1 MQNTKVRVK
10 HIVNYLN
17 EHVISQED
25 AKKQLAILIK
35 NKARYENI
43 KEEDWKKNIT
53 PFNAL
58 IIGPTGSGK
67 TELFRKLAEYLNV
80 AFTKVDISGYTR
92 SGYVGKDVEDIV
104 SVHLYEAAKRKAIE
118 ELREELRE
126 DIENKII
133 KELAAA
139 YVEKHKDKFVDDSS
153 IPNTIVGSMLLSGDV
168 EDIENI
174 MNSVKE
180 IEKKIKLKDPDI
192 LKEEV
197 TVIRQ
202 VYNLPKNAIIPPQM
216 KDQFKEEKAF
226 TDTIENL
233 LKELFEIDIQEMVKD
248 SSKLRNKIKE
258 LMENGIIFIDEIDKI
273 AGKDNARID
282 TSGVQKELLTLVEG
296 TTVQTEIGPIS
307 TDHILF
313 IAAGAFH
320 TAKPSD
326 LLPELLGRFPI
337 RIVLRK
343 LTKEDLR
350 RILVEPKYAIL
361 KKVQKLYET
370 DNIKIEFTE
379 DAIDKIA
386 EIAYQLNNE
395 DDDLG
400 ARRLHTIVNML
411 TEDIDFEIEDKLE
424 KGEISDDEEYVFV
437 IDKDYVENKF
447 NEKNEKIKKALE
459 YIDDKKKKVGF
470 VF

>member
-1 MQNTKVRVK
+1 MQNTKVKVK
-10 HIVNYLN
+10 HIVDYLN
-17 EHVISQED
+17 EHVISQDD
-25 AKKQLAILIK
+25 AKRQLAILIK

-80 AFTKVDISGYTR
+80 AFCKVDISGYTR
-92 SGYVGKDVEDIV
+92 SGYVGKDVEDIIN
-104 SVHLYEAAKRKAIE
+104 VHLYEAAKRKAIE
-118 ELREELRE
+118 ELKEELRE

-139 YVEKHKDKFVDDSS
+139 YIEKHKDKFTNNNAH
-153 IPNTIVGSMLLSGDV
+153 NTIVGSMLFTADS
-168 EDIENI
+168 EDIENVI
-174 MNSVKE
+174 KE
-180 IEKKIKLKDPDI
+180 IEKRIKLRDPDI

-202 VYNLPKNAIIPPQM
+202 VYNLPKNAIVPPQM
-216 KDQFKEEKAF
+216 KDQFREEKAF

-258 LMENGIIFIDEIDKI
+258 LMENGIVFIDEIDKI
-273 AGKDNARID
+273 AGKDNTRID

-296 TTVQTEIGPIS
+296 TTVQTEIGPIN

-326 LLPELLGRFPI
+326 LLPELLGRFPV
-337 RIVLRK
+337 RIVLKK

-350 RILVEPKYAIL
+350 RILIEPKYAII

-370 DNIKIEFTE
+370 DNIKIEFTD
-379 DAIDKIA
+379 DAID
-386 EIAYQLNNE
+386 EIADIACQLNTE
-395 DDDLG
+395 DEDLG
-400 ARRLHTIVNML
+400 ARRLHTIVHML
-411 TEDIDFEIEDKLE
+411 LEDIDFEIEEGKLDKE
-424 KGEISDDEEYVFV
+424 NIV
-437 IDKDYVENKF
+437 IDKEYVRNKYQ
-447 NEKNEKIKKALE
+447 EKDKKIKESLE
-459 YIDDKKKKVGF
+459 YLEDKTRKVGF
-470 VF
+470 VV